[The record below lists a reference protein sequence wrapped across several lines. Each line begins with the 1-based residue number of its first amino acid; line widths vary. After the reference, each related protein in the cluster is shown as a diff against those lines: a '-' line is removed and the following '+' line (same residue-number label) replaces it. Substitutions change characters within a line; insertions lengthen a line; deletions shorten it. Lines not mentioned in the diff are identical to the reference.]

1 MCLKIKI
8 LKRRE
13 ANQCILMYFI
23 LQSSL
28 TGLILLSYSEFSYF
42 FSQNIRACQKHAL
55 PRNRF
60 EKLEEVFKNNFLTA
74 M

>member
-42 FSQNIRACQKHAL
+42 FSKYKGLPEARTAAEPVREIRGGLQ
-55 PRNRF
+55 
-60 EKLEEVFKNNFLTA
+60 E
-74 M
+74 